1 MSTNGILCNK
11 FRFANRPLLL
21 HTCHAY
27 MKNGWCKYL
36 SYQKNQTIQD
46 AIVDILLE
54 WIITNGLTHRPL
66 ESRTARS
73 TEICIQILIYKIYS
87 EFTGFPSDSVK
98 FRIPLVPKTEGP
110 IRIVNPVWHSNN
122 DRTIRPCTEKIK
134 PMERENKTYR

>member
-1 MSTNGILCNK
+1 MEFCATNLDLQTDLCCST
-11 FRFANRPLLL
+11 
-21 HTCHAY
+21 HA
-27 MKNGWCKYL
+27 MRTWKTGDASTSVIK
-36 SYQKNQTIQD
+36 KNQTIQD